1 MSDRIHRL
9 LEDCVVDGWMPG
21 ATWCIRQGD
30 RRVTAG
36 AVGASVDLATP
47 FDLASLT
54 KPLATAPLLV
64 LAEQE
69 GRLDLDAPVET
80 FLPELAGSRYAEQS
94 LVALATH
101 RAGLPAWSP
110 LCASASDLSGY
121 VERIACMP
129 AAVPPGRTLYS
140 DLGYILLGAILE
152 RAAGIPLD
160 RLFRQRIAEPIGLSR
175 TGYAGRSDGFRDA
188 APTETGNRYERA
200 MAGSAGTDY
209 RWRRQSIR
217 GEVHDANAW
226 GLGGIA
232 GHAGLFGTV
241 DEVARLGGELLEGQ
255 TLPIGSRARRRLLEV
270 ASPGAGRTVGFVTAG
285 SSRAACG
292 ILPESAPGHT
302 GFTGT
307 SIWLD
312 PDRRRVFVLLTNR
325 IHPRVAN
332 RDFQRVRRAFHRV
345 AHRVS

>member
-1 MSDRIHRL
+1 MSDRVHRL
-9 LEDCVVDGWMPG
+9 LEDCVGDGWMPS
-21 ATWCIRQGD
+21 AAWCIRQGD
-30 RRVTAG
+30 LRVAAGVAG
-36 AVGASVDLATP
+36 AALDITTP

-69 GRLDLDAPVET
+69 GQLDLDAPAESL
-80 FLPELAGSRYAEQS
+80 LPELGGSRFAEQS

-121 VERIACMP
+121 VERIASMP

-152 RAAGIPLD
+152 RVAGVPLE
-160 RLFRQRIAEPIGLSR
+160 RLFRQRIAEPLGLAR
-175 TGYAGRSDGFRDA
+175 TGYPGTSERFRDA

-200 MAGSAGTDY
+200 MAGAEGRRH
-209 RWRRQSIR
+209 RWREDSIC
-217 GEVHDANAW
+217 GQVHDANAW

-241 DEVARLGGELLEGQ
+241 DEVARMGSELLDGDR
-255 TLPIGSRARRRLLEV
+255 LSIGSRARRRLLDVPSSGSE
-270 ASPGAGRTVGFVTAG
+270 RTVGFVTAAG
-285 SSRAACG
+285 SRAARG
-292 ILPESAPGHT
+292 ILPASAPGHT

-312 PDRRRVFVLLTNR
+312 LDRRRVYVLLTNR

-345 AHRVS
+345 ASRAF

>member
-9 LEDCVVDGWMPG
+9 LEDCVGDGWMPG
-21 ATWCIRQGD
+21 AVWCIRQSD
-30 RRVTAG
+30 RQVAAG
-36 AVGASVDLATP
+36 AVGAAVDLATP

-69 GRLDLDAPVET
+69 GRLDLDAPAET
-80 FLPELAGSRYAEQS
+80 FLPELAGSRFAAQS
-94 LVALATH
+94 LVMLATH

-110 LCASASDLSGY
+110 LCAKASDLAGY
-121 VERIACMP
+121 IEQIAAMP

-152 RAAGIPLD
+152 RVAGASLD
-160 RLFRQRIAEPIGLSR
+160 RLFLQRIADPMGLLR
-175 TGYAGRSDGFRDA
+175 TGYAGTSDSYCDA
-188 APTETGNRYERA
+188 APTETGNRYERDMA
-200 MAGSAGTDY
+200 DSAGSGY
-209 RWRRQSIR
+209 RWRLDSIR

-232 GHAGLFGTV
+232 AHAGLFGTA
-241 DEVARLGGELLEGQ
+241 DEVARLGLELLEGDA
-255 TLPIGSRARRRLLEV
+255 LSIEPRARRRLLEV
-270 ASPGAGRTVGFVTAG
+270 AWPDSGRTIGFVTAG
-285 SSRAACG
+285 SSRAASG

-312 PDRRRVFVLLTNR
+312 PGRRRVFVLLTNR